1 MTDIEYIQGFKKN
14 DEHVISAFYTTQRL
28 SFFAFFRTHYS
39 KDDAYIIDLFQDT
52 CIVLWKNIQH
62 GKLTEEGLTSSLS
75 TYFISIGKYTM
86 MAKDRKYKEMT
97 TDNDLQ
103 NMNLTDSSEET
114 VEQKESRLNTIEQTV
129 RNFPSPC
136 SDILIMHYWKQ
147 YSNEKIAEEMG
158 YQNTDTVKTKK
169 YKCMQRLKNK
179 IQDLFA

>member
-1 MTDIEYIQGFKKN
+1 MTDSEYIEGFRNN
-14 DEHVISAFYTTQRL
+14 DERIIGTFYNKHR
-28 SFFAFFRTHYS
+28 SKFFAYFRNHYDKS
-39 KDDAYIIDLFQDT
+39 IEELNDLFQDS
-52 CIVLWKNIQH
+52 CVAVWQNVRS
-62 GKLTEEGLTSSLS
+62 GKFTATAQSSLE
-75 TYFISIGKYTM
+75 TYLFAVGKYKM
-86 MAKDRKYKEMT
+86 MAQDRKYKEMT